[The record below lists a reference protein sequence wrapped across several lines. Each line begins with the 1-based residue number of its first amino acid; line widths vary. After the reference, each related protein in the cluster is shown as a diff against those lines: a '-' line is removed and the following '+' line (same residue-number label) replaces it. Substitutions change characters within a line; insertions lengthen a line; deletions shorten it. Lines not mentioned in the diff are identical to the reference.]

1 MKRPEIHQNINLILD
16 KMVKRNRSL
25 MTESGDITPLD
36 VEMLKKLS
44 IELYDAVLSL
54 FEVDLEPISKIE
66 EVEVIAPIV
75 PEVKLPEKEI
85 VVEPEPVI
93 EPIPEIEVPPI
104 VEEKVAIKEPVEVI
118 SEKVIEVPEIEPEIK
133 LAPVAKI
140 KFPQEIEP
148 EFENTFKTEPP
159 IQEPV
164 INTPPESVIPK
175 PDPVVEIETPK
186 IKPESGP
193 IEMKTGSIHDLAA
206 KNFVSIEEKVVQN
219 HKPVH
224 KPVSTDK
231 SVLDKLSENEVK
243 PTVHD
248 VTKSSKTEKVLSET
262 FLNFRISRI
271 VDAIDISKRFELQN
285 NLFGRD
291 PQVYLNAIQT
301 LEKSANLSEAMN
313 HFNTFGKNYH
323 WDFKDE
329 LVEELKS
336 FIQRKYQE

>member
-25 MTESGDITPLD
+25 MTESGYITSLD

-54 FEVDLEPISKIE
+54 SEVDLEPISKIE

-140 KFPQEIEP
+140 KFTQ
-148 EFENTFKTEPP
+148 
-159 IQEPV
+159 
-164 INTPPESVIPK
+164 
-175 PDPVVEIETPK
+175 
-186 IKPESGP
+186 
-193 IEMKTGSIHDLAA
+193 
-206 KNFVSIEEKVVQN
+206 
-219 HKPVH
+219 
-224 KPVSTDK
+224 
-231 SVLDKLSENEVK
+231 
-243 PTVHD
+243 
-248 VTKSSKTEKVLSET
+248 
-262 FLNFRISRI
+262 
-271 VDAIDISKRFELQN
+271 
-285 NLFGRD
+285 
-291 PQVYLNAIQT
+291 
-301 LEKSANLSEAMN
+301 
-313 HFNTFGKNYH
+313 
-323 WDFKDE
+323 
-329 LVEELKS
+329 
-336 FIQRKYQE
+336 